1 MALEPAL
8 LADQPWRGEDARAG
22 CFLHCLPLPL
32 RTARPGTLNLSASGG
47 PQTCGPENSSF
58 LAHLLGPVS
67 RGIFLESR
75 YGHAP
80 SEIFTETFS
89 GIPLAPL
96 YIGSSPP
103 HRRPPRISRQFP
115 CAAPPAAWSTSASVL
130 SLCPPVSRHPV
141 PRGPLP
147 IAVLPLLSVSSWE
160 TCFPVWLGCPS
171 PCWWH
176 RVCSTIRLTLHFLS
190 PVHVGSTGRG
200 DLSAGCSG
208 LRVVPLFC
216 IWIYIYLFNNTLL
229 Q

>member
-1 MALEPAL
+1 MAPEPAL

-89 GIPLAPL
+89 GTPLAPL

-103 HRRPPRISRQFP
+103 HRRPPRISRQCFLVP
-115 CAAPPAAWSTSASVL
+115 LLPQPGALLPPSCHSALRSAATPSHGAPFQLLSFLCSQSPPGKRAFLSGLGVPLPAGGTVCALPSVSPSTSY
-130 SLCPPVSRHPV
+130 PPFTW
-141 PRGPLP
+141 
-147 IAVLPLLSVSSWE
+147 ALL
-160 TCFPVWLGCPS
+160 G
-171 PCWWH
+171 
-176 RVCSTIRLTLHFLS
+176 
-190 PVHVGSTGRG
+190 
-200 DLSAGCSG
+200 
-208 LRVVPLFC
+208 VV
-216 IWIYIYLFNNTLL
+216 T
-229 Q
+229 